1 MCPHMEYTY
10 ITNAVFA
17 LLRSSLAFMFTYFTL
32 HKFIVQKER
41 TFQTSGFGGNG
52 QSSVAGM

>member
-1 MCPHMEYTY
+1 MEYTY